1 LFVQGPNLSPEYF
14 PKENTMPLG
23 TSASHSKSGRTTSK
37 TRSAS
42 KTEAKQQDAIAL
54 LMADH
59 DEVEALFKQ
68 FQQAKKNGGDKAD
81 IVEQICK
88 ALTVHA
94 EIEEEIFYPAA
105 RGALA
110 DKDEDD
116 LIDEAEVEHASI
128 KSLVE
133 QLQDTDPNDELFDA
147 KVKVLCEY
155 VNHHVKEEEG
165 EIFPK
170 IKKTDLDLAEL
181 GVELREC
188 KQELMEE
195 V

>member
-1 LFVQGPNLSPEYF
+1 
-14 PKENTMPLG
+14 MPLG
-23 TSASHSKSGRTTSK
+23 TGTSTSRQGRTKPRASKS
-37 TRSAS
+37 A
-42 KTEAKQQDAIAL
+42 AKQQDAIKL

-68 FQQAKKNGGDKAD
+68 FQKAKGGDSQKAD

-105 RGALA
+105 RDALA
-110 DKDEDD
+110 EKGEDM
-116 LIDEAEVEHASI
+116 LDEAEVEHASI
-128 KSLVE
+128 KNLVE
-133 QLQDTDPNDELFDA
+133 QLQDADPDEEMYDA

-170 IKKTDLDLAEL
+170 VKKTKMDLNEL
-181 GVELREC
+181 GD
-188 KQELMEE
+188 ELMERKTE
-195 V
+195 LMGEE

>member
-1 LFVQGPNLSPEYF
+1 
-14 PKENTMPLG
+14 MPLG
-23 TSASHSKSGRTTSK
+23 TSASHSKSGRTTK

-42 KTEAKQQDAIAL
+42 KTQAKQQDAIAL

-68 FQQAKKNGGDKAD
+68 FQKMKNDGAQKGD
-81 IVEQICK
+81 IVEQICE

-94 EIEEEIFYPAA
+94 EIEEELFYPAA
-105 RGALA
+105 RDALA
-110 DKDEDD
+110 EKNGED
-116 LIDEAEVEHASI
+116 LIDEAEVEHGSI

-133 QLQDTDPNDELFDA
+133 QLRESNPEDELFDA

-155 VNHHVKEEEG
+155 VMHHVKEEEG
-165 EIFPK
+165 EMFPK
-170 IKKTDLDLAEL
+170 IKKTDLDLMEL
-181 GVELREC
+181 GADLMER

-195 V
+195 L

>member
-1 LFVQGPNLSPEYF
+1 
-14 PKENTMPLG
+14 MPLG

>member
-1 LFVQGPNLSPEYF
+1 
-14 PKENTMPLG
+14 MPVG
-23 TSASHSKSGRTTSK
+23 TSASQSKSGRTSK

-42 KTEAKQQDAIAL
+42 KTKVAKQQDAIAL

-59 DEVEALFKQ
+59 DEVAALFTQCQK
-68 FQQAKKNGGDKAD
+68 AKKNGGDKAD

-110 DKDEDD
+110 EKDEDD
-116 LIDEAEVEHASI
+116 LLDEAEVEHASI

-155 VNHHVKEEEG
+155 VIHHVKEEEG
-165 EIFPK
+165 EMFPK

-181 GVELREC
+181 GA
-188 KQELMEE
+188 ELMEL
-195 V
+195 

>member
-1 LFVQGPNLSPEYF
+1 LFVQIPKLTLTL

-23 TSASHSKSGRTTSK
+23 TTSASHSKSGRTTSK
-37 TRSAS
+37 MRSAS
-42 KTEAKQQDAIAL
+42 KTQAKQQDAIAL